1 MKNIIVF
8 FCLAQ
13 KVKDYQMDKE
23 GEIRKFEFQKA

>member
-23 GEIRKFEFQKA
+23 REIRKFHEI